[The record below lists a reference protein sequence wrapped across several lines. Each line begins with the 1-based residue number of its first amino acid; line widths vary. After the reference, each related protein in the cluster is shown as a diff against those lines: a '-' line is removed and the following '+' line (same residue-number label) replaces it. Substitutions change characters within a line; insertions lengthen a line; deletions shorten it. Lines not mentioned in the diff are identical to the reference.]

1 MSLADTPAGATYI
14 PLLEA
19 ELLRWVGSGDSLL
32 ELACLDALFPP
43 GKLLRPVLCME
54 SAKAV
59 GGTADQVLTFA
70 AGIECLHVAS
80 LVHDDIIDQDPVR
93 RGRAST
99 AEQFGLAEALAAG
112 DGLSMAGI
120 AALLSGGPAERVL
133 HAARVTIEALRHM
146 CQGTMRETE
155 IRGDLTCG
163 VPTVLNIMQDKTTA
177 LTGAACQARA
187 ILAGATPQ
195 QHQPL
200 RQYGEQLGMAF
211 QIRDDLLPYTA
222 EDQVTGKTATSDIAN
237 LQPTLPVLLAH
248 EAADEADRNRLATAF
263 RGDTDPVT
271 AHRDALAVL
280 TRTGALTKGAYGLL
294 LRRTGTRRNRR
305 PAGLCTARRTGRVS
319 SRPPALTAS
328 NVAQNSVPVRQMI
341 ADRQQAAVHALASAP
356 FPPARTRALAAFAD
370 ALAIRTA

>member
-1 MSLADTPAGATYI
+1 MSTAVTAAGDTYI

-59 GGTADQVLTFA
+59 GGTADQVLAFA

-99 AEQFGLAEALAAG
+99 AEQYGLAEALVAG

-120 AALLSGGPAERVL
+120 AALLSTGPDERVL
-133 HAARVTIEALRHM
+133 HAVRVTVDALRHM
-146 CQGTMRETE
+146 CQGLMRETE

-163 VPTVLNIMQDKTTA
+163 VPTVLNVMQAKTAA
-177 LTGAACQARA
+177 LTGAACQAGA
-187 ILAGATPQ
+187 ILAGATPT
-195 QHQPL
+195 QHQAL
-200 RQYGEQLGMAF
+200 HQYGEQLGMAF

-222 EDQVTGKTATSDIAN
+222 EDQITGKTATSDVAN
-237 LQPTLPVLLAH
+237 LQPTLPVLLAY
-248 EAADEADRNRLATAF
+248 EVADKTDRDRLTAVF

-271 AHRDALAVL
+271 AHRDVLAVL
-280 TRTGALTKGAYGLL
+280 TRTGALHEA
-294 LRRTGTRRNRR
+294 
-305 PAGLCTARRTGRVS
+305 AQMASSCAEQARA
-319 SRPPALTAS
+319 ALTGLPDSAQLAELAAS
-328 NVAQNSVPVRQMI
+328 A
-341 ADRQQAAVHALASAP
+341 ADRRH
-356 FPPARTRALAAFAD
+356 
-370 ALAIRTA
+370 

>member
-1 MSLADTPAGATYI
+1 MSHAVAPADDTAV

-43 GKLLRPVLCME
+43 GKLLRPVLCIE

-59 GGTADQVLTFA
+59 GGTADQVLAFA

-99 AEQFGLAEALAAG
+99 AEQYGLAEALLAG

-133 HAARVTIEALRHM
+133 QAARVTVEALRRM
-146 CQGTMRETE
+146 CQGIMRETE

-163 VPTVLNIMQDKTTA
+163 APAVLDIMRAKTAA
-177 LTGAACQARA
+177 LTGAACQAGA
-187 ILAGATPQ
+187 ILAGATPR
-195 QHQPL
+195 QHQAL
-200 RQYGEQLGMAF
+200 RRYGEQLGLAF

-222 EDQVTGKTATSDIAN
+222 EDQVTGKTATSDVAN
-237 LQPTLPVLLAH
+237 RQPTLPVLLAH
-248 EAADEADRNRLATAF
+248 EAADEADRNRLTTVF
-263 RGDTDPVT
+263 RGGTDPVT
-271 AHRDALAVL
+271 AHREVLEVL
-280 TRTGALTKGAYGLL
+280 TRTGALGRAARMSSSCAEQARAQLTGLPES
-294 LRRTGTRRNRR
+294 TRL
-305 PAGLCTARRTGRVS
+305 AELATTA
-319 SRPPALTAS
+319 
-328 NVAQNSVPVRQMI
+328 
-341 ADRQQAAVHALASAP
+341 ADRQ
-356 FPPARTRALAAFAD
+356 R
-370 ALAIRTA
+370 